1 MNIFLLNL
9 MLALVWMFLQPRPG
23 VGPFFTGYAL
33 GFALLWL
40 FRPVLP
46 DAAYVRRTAAFV
58 RFVAIFLREFLAA
71 NLQLLRI
78 VLFTPR
84 ARLRPGF
91 VTYDVSGLRPHEILL
106 LSHCLTL
113 TPGSTSVEISDDG
126 RTLVLHALEAGD
138 PAAVRRGID
147 AGLRASLLAFTR

>member
-1 MNIFLLNL
+1 MNLFLLNL
-9 MLALVWMFLQPRPG
+9 VLALVWMFLQPRPG
-23 VGPFFTGYAL
+23 VGPFLTGYAL

-46 DAAYVRRTAAFV
+46 DAAYVRRTAAFA
-58 RFVAIFLREFLAA
+58 RFVVIFLREFLAA

-84 ARLRPGF
+84 VRLRPGF
-91 VTYDVSGLRPHEILL
+91 VAYDVSGLRPHEILV
-106 LSHCLTL
+106 LSHCITL
-113 TPGSTSVEISDDG
+113 TPGSTSVDLSEDG
-126 RTLVLHALEAGD
+126 RTLVVHALEVGD

-147 AGLRASLLAFTR
+147 AGLRAPLLAFTR

>member
-1 MNIFLLNL
+1 MKLFLLNL
-9 MLALVWMFLQPRPG
+9 VLALVWMFLQPRPG
-23 VGPFFTGYAL
+23 VGAFLTGYAL

-46 DAAYVRRTAAFV
+46 DAAYVRRTAAFA
-58 RFVAIFLREFLAA
+58 RFVVLFLREFLAA

-126 RTLVLHALEAGD
+126 RTLVLHVLEAGD